1 MSYWKNVGVMFRLR
15 MTPLPLM
22 IQSFKETINTL
33 IVALT
38 SVSMVL
44 WNTLLLVLSPIRWL
58 VEPFWVACSKKED
71 DIFWKNMRSVTSS
84 KIKTEGRKN
93 ASK

>member
-22 IQSFKETINTL
+22 IQSLKEAINTL
-33 IVALT
+33 IVVLT
-38 SVSMVL
+38 SVLMLL
-44 WNTLLLVLSPIRWL
+44 WNTLWLVLSPIRWL
-58 VEPFWVACSKKED
+58 VEPFWVAYSKKGDEV
-71 DIFWKNMRSVTSS
+71 FWKNMRSVTSS
-84 KIKTEGRKN
+84 KIKTRGRKN

>member
-38 SVSMVL
+38 SVLML
-44 WNTLLLVLSPIRWL
+44 FWNTIWLVLSPIRWL
-58 VEPFWVACSKKED
+58 VEPFWMAYSKKD
-71 DIFWKNMRSVTSS
+71 DDVFWKNMRSVTSS
-84 KIKTEGRKN
+84 NIKTKGHKN

>member
-58 VEPFWVACSKKED
+58 VEPFWVAYSKKED
-71 DIFWKNMRSVTSS
+71 DIFWKNMRSVTYS